1 MIIKPLAEDIQL
13 HWIRNS
19 EDALKWRPGFI
30 GAYQT
35 IFSEAPYY
43 ERYTPLDADGIY
55 QKLTSIPGH
64 ITLIAAKTNGAVVG
78 FGIAIPLKDKYSVAK
93 ELSGLV
99 PLQHTVYLA
108 ELGVLDNYR
117 RIGIGRTLIRE
128 RLRLIDRNNFSHVVL
143 RVSTNFDPAQTLYES
158 IGFEDMGVY
167 MEVSR
172 VRTDG
177 SVKTDRR
184 LFMSHLLSQVPI
196 EMLDEDNGQS

>member
-1 MIIKPLAEDIQL
+1 MIIKPLAEGIQL

-19 EDALKWRPGFI
+19 KDTAQWRPGFI

-35 IFSEAPYY
+35 IFAEAPYY
-43 ERYTPLDADGIY
+43 ERYTPLDAEGIY

-64 ITLIAAKTNGAVVG
+64 ITLIAAKGNGAVVG

-108 ELGVLDNYR
+108 ELGVLDEYR
-117 RIGIGRTLIRE
+117 RMGIGRTLIRE
-128 RLRLIDRNNFSHVVL
+128 RLGLIDRNNYSHVVL
-143 RVSTNFDPAQTLYES
+143 RVSTNFDPAQSLYES

-172 VRTDG
+172 VRING

-184 LFMSHLLSQVPI
+184 LFMSHLLSQVPL
-196 EMLDEDNGQS
+196 EKLDEDE